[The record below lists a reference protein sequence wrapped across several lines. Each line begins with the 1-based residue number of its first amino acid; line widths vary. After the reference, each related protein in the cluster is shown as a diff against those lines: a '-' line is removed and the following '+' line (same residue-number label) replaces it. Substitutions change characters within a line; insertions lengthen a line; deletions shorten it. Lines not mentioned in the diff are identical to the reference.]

1 MLLFPS
7 TNHSDVLQ
15 QFKAGC
21 TLGILIGDI
30 MMKGGYD
37 WRSSMHQSCQ
47 KQRLCLLIKNTKRRK
62 EMIGVHGLPKTQHI
76 NLKGL

>member
-15 QFKAGC
+15 QFKAVC

-30 MMKGGYD
+30 MMRRGGKTGEAACIKPVK
-37 WRSSMHQSCQ
+37 SSDCVS
-47 KQRLCLLIKNTKRRK
+47 
-62 EMIGVHGLPKTQHI
+62 
-76 NLKGL
+76 